1 MKRNVQFLIQ
11 KRDGRSEWLRASK
24 IARSLQR
31 ACEAAGVPDCDVF
44 DLTAKVMRDLSTR
57 ATIAAPSSGDRST
70 AGSGGSSAPGSG
82 AAESIALTAD
92 AVAASVTRVLYA
104 SGLTT
109 AATCYVVAAR
119 ERSARKQVLAKLREE
134 RDASTSTPG
143 GEDSHSIRFASAATR
158 DVSRP
163 TFFERN

>member
-31 ACEAAGVPDCDVF
+31 ACEAAGVFDCDVF

-57 ATIAAPSSGDRST
+57 ARIGATSFGEGPKAA
-70 AGSGGSSAPGSG
+70 ASG
-82 AAESIALTAD
+82 AQAPRSDALTAD

-104 SGLTT
+104 SGLTR
-109 AATCYVVAAR
+109 AATCFVVAAR
-119 ERSARKQVLAKLREE
+119 ERAVRKLELARLRED
-134 RDASTSTPG
+134 RDATPAAAG
-143 GEDSHSIRFASAATR
+143 ATDGNSVRFASAATR

-163 TFFERN
+163 THFERN